1 MGVAPVV
8 PYGRIRRQPRPR
20 MEAIVLTARAGTTGP
35 DLRLRWWAV
44 ALPAV
49 AFAALLALLL
59 TGTEAGAAGQRQPIA
74 DLTGYVWFLL

>member
-1 MGVAPVV
+1 M
-8 PYGRIRRQPRPR
+8 
-20 MEAIVLTARAGTTGP
+20 TARADSSGP

-44 ALPAV
+44 ALPAA

-74 DLTGYVWFLL
+74 DLTGYLWVLL